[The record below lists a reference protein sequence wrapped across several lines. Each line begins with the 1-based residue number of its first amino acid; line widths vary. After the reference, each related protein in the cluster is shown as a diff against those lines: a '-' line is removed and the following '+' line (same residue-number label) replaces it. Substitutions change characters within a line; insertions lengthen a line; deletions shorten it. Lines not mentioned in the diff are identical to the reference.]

1 VPRNR
6 TKVWF
11 SPGAFDSPK
20 GAFCGDIAHS
30 IQLYRS
36 VSLEIRIGTPANT
49 VYPYAMAQTEAAVL
63 PVQAGWL
70 ERVFHLTENQTTVS
84 RELLGGLTTFMAM
97 AYVVVVNPR
106 ILGEAGMPV
115 EGVLFATCLSAAIAT
130 LVMGVWA
137 NYPIALAPGMSL
149 NAYFTYS
156 IVLGRGVPWQTA
168 LGVVFLSGLLFL
180 LLTLTNI
187 REHIVNDIPDCLKH
201 GTAAG
206 IGFFIA
212 FIGMRN
218 AKIIVANPAT
228 FVGIGK
234 IADPQVL
241 LAACGLILIAVLMSR
256 RVVGA
261 ILIGIVAIALAGIPL
276 HLATFPS
283 HLFSLPH
290 PGGTFLKLDFRSA
303 AKLGLG
309 ELIFVFFFV
318 DLFDNVGT
326 LVGVCEQGG
335 FLRDGKFPRA
345 SRALLADAFGT
356 MAGALTGT
364 STVTSYIESAAGVAS
379 GARTGLGNL
388 LIAGFF
394 IAAMFCAPVVAA
406 IPTYATAPAL
416 ILVGALMC
424 GSLAKIRW
432 DDFSDA
438 FPAFITLVATPLT
451 FSIATGLSLGLLSF
465 TFLKVGVGRRREI
478 SPLIWVLTVLF
489 VLRYA
494 FLGRE

>member
-1 VPRNR
+1 
-6 TKVWF
+6 
-11 SPGAFDSPK
+11 
-20 GAFCGDIAHS
+20 
-30 IQLYRS
+30 L
-36 VSLEIRIGTPANT
+36 
-49 VYPYAMAQTEAAVL
+49 
-63 PVQAGWL
+63 L
-70 ERVFHLTENQTTVS
+70 ERIFHLAENQTTVR

-97 AYVVVVNPR
+97 AYVVAVNPR

-115 EGVLFATCLSAAIAT
+115 EGVLFATCISAAIAT
-130 LVMGVWA
+130 LIMGLWA

-168 LGVVFLSGLLFL
+168 LGVVFLSGALFL

-212 FIGMRN
+212 FIGLRN
-218 AKIIVANPAT
+218 AEIIVASPAT
-228 FVGIGK
+228 FVTLGK
-234 IADPQVL
+234 TSDPRVL
-241 LAACGLILIAVLMSR
+241 LAAFGLILIAILMAR
-256 RVVGA
+256 KIGGA
-261 ILIGIVAIALAGIPL
+261 ILIGIVVIALAGIPL
-276 HLATFPS
+276 HLTSMPS
-283 HLFSLPH
+283 HIFSLPH

-303 AKLGLG
+303 MKLGLG
-309 ELIFVFFFV
+309 DLVFVFFFV

-335 FLRDGKFPRA
+335 FMRNGKFPRA

-356 MAGALTGT
+356 MIGALTGT
-364 STVTSYIESAAGVAS
+364 STVTSYIESAAGVAA
-379 GARTGLGNL
+379 GARTGLGNIV
-388 LIAGFF
+388 IAGLFL
-394 IAAMFCAPVVAA
+394 AAMFCAPLVAA
-406 IPTYATAPAL
+406 IPIYATAPAL

-424 GSLAKIRW
+424 GSVAKVRW
-432 DDFSDA
+432 DDWSDA

-465 TFLKVGVGRRREI
+465 TFIKIGTGRIREI
-478 SPLIWVLTVLF
+478 SPLIWVLSVLF

-494 FLGRE
+494 FLGAE

>member
-1 VPRNR
+1 
-6 TKVWF
+6 
-11 SPGAFDSPK
+11 
-20 GAFCGDIAHS
+20 
-30 IQLYRS
+30 
-36 VSLEIRIGTPANT
+36 
-49 VYPYAMAQTEAAVL
+49 M
-63 PVQAGWL
+63 L
-70 ERVFHLTENQTTVS
+70 ERIFHLSENGTTVR

-115 EGVLFATCLSAAIAT
+115 EGVLFATCVSAALAT
-130 LVMGVWA
+130 LVMGLWA

-168 LGVVFLSGLLFL
+168 LGVVFLSGALFL
-180 LLTLTNI
+180 ILTLTNI

-212 FIGMRN
+212 FVGLRN
-218 AKIIVANPAT
+218 AKIIVANSAT
-228 FVGIGK
+228 FVGMGK
-234 IADPQVL
+234 SSDPQVR
-241 LAACGLILIAVLMSR
+241 LAALGLIVIAILMSR
-256 RVVGA
+256 KVGGA

-276 HLATFPS
+276 GLTHMPT
-283 HLFSLPH
+283 HIFSLPR

-303 AKLGLG
+303 VKLGLL
-309 ELIFVFFFV
+309 ELMFVFFFV

-335 FLRDGKFPRA
+335 FLVNGKFPRA

-364 STVTSYIESAAGVAS
+364 STVTSYIESAAGVAA
-379 GARTGLGNL
+379 GARTGLGNV
-388 LIAGFF
+388 LIAALF
-394 IAAMFCAPVVAA
+394 IVSMFCAPLVAA
-406 IPTYATAPAL
+406 VPNYATAPAL

-424 GSLAKIRW
+424 ASLAKIDW
-432 DDFSDA
+432 NDFTEA

-451 FSIATGLSLGLLSF
+451 FSIATGLSLGLLSY
-465 TFLKVGVGRRREI
+465 TFIKIGTRKIKEI
-478 SPLIWVLTVLF
+478 SPLIWVLSALF
-489 VLRYA
+489 LLRFA
-494 FLGRE
+494 FLGAE